1 MPFFTIRIFALIA
14 FCASL
19 AFCGDFEAGKK
30 AYEDQ
35 DYKNALTLFSKTAE
49 KGDPHSQCALGLMYG
64 HGHGVAQDYKTA
76 VQLYTKSANQG
87 YPKAQYN
94 LGVMYFMGNGVPHNE
109 TTAAYWYTKAARQG
123 YTLAQNNLGDMY
135 REGHGVTKNRP
146 VAYALLGLASAA
158 NDENAKDDQDE
169 LTKELSAQE
178 LKEGREL
185 QANPKKLWTLLDQ
198 MSKK

>member
-1 MPFFTIRIFALIA
+1 MPLFTIRIFVLIA
-14 FCASL
+14 FFVSL
-19 AFCGDFEAGKK
+19 SFSGDFEAGKK
-30 AYEDQ
+30 AYEGQ
-35 DYKNALTLFSKTAE
+35 DYKNALNLFSKASE
-49 KGDPHSQCALGLMYG
+49 KGDSHSQCALGLMYG
-64 HGHGVAQDYKTA
+64 HGHGVPQDYKTA

-94 LGVMYFMGNGVPHNE
+94 LGVMYYMGYGVPHNE

-146 VAYALLGLASAA
+146 IAYALLGLAAA
-158 NDENAKDDQDE
+158 GNDENAKEDQEE

-178 LKEGREL
+178 LKEGKEL
-185 QANPKKLWTLLDQ
+185 LANPKKLWGLIDQ
-198 MSKK
+198 MQTK